1 MGKVGSQQANCRGKV
16 AYRAPHSATVAEA
29 SAVTRRNSALIAFDQ
44 LLVRSPKRAAHVQ
57 SGWDGFFP
65 YYDGYPEQF
74 ARTLLESA
82 RLPEGAM
89 ILDPWNGSGTTTYA
103 ASQLGYTSRGLD
115 LNPVMNIVARAP
127 TAAVG
132 GG

>member
-1 MGKVGSQQANCRGKV
+1 
-16 AYRAPHSATVAEA
+16 
-29 SAVTRRNSALIAFDQ
+29 
-44 LLVRSPKRAAHVQ
+44 
-57 SGWDGFFP
+57 
-65 YYDGYPEQF
+65 
-74 ARTLLESA
+74 
-82 RLPEGAM
+82 M